1 MDVLAPFRIAFEGLK
16 PGVHNFEMKVDEV
29 FFASFP
35 LSELSIADAVCAVQL
50 DKLGTTLDC
59 VVSLSGTCELP
70 CDRCL
75 LPLEMPLAFE
85 ERLVVKLGEVTD
97 LESEVWT
104 LGSDV
109 HELDLS
115 HAVFEWCHLA
125 LPNRRTHQTEADCDP
140 EVIGRIRWSPDDD
153 DDDDPTDG
161 SPDNSTEEG
170 NDNIDPRWNALKDLK

>member
-16 PGVHNFEMKVDEV
+16 PGKHDFEMKVDEE

-35 LSELSIADAVCAVQL
+35 LSELSAVDATCHVEL
-50 DKLGTTLDC
+50 DNIGGTLDC
-59 VVSLSGTCELP
+59 VIALSGTCELP

-75 LPLEMPLAFE
+75 APIELPLSFK

-97 LESEVWT
+97 LDSEVWT

-125 LPNRRTHQTEADCDP
+125 LPNRRIHNTEADCDP
-140 EVIGRIRWSPDDD
+140 DVVDHIGWSADNDDSD
-153 DDDDPTDG
+153 EG
-161 SPDNSTEEG
+161 G
-170 NDNIDPRWNALKDLK
+170 NDDIDPRWNALKDLK

>member
-1 MDVLAPFRIAFEGLK
+1 MAPFRIAFEGLK
-16 PGVHNFEMKVDEV
+16 PGKHDFEMRVDTE
-29 FFASFP
+29 FFDSFP
-35 LSELSIADAVCAVQL
+35 LSELSSVDATCRVEL
-50 DKLGTTLDC
+50 DKIGTTLDC
-59 VVSLSGTCELP
+59 VVKLSGLCDLP

-75 LPLEMPLAFE
+75 APIQLPLAFQ

-125 LPNRRTHQTEADCDP
+125 LPNRRIHATEAECDP
-140 EVIGRIRWSPDDD
+140 EVTGRIGWQDEGPSTGPSEGEKDD
-153 DDDDPTDG
+153 
-161 SPDNSTEEG
+161 
-170 NDNIDPRWNALKDLK
+170 IDPRWNALKDLK